1 MKGLIMETCSLC
13 GKLKKRGKVKYVNFT
28 FTFVSDDDTIKSN
41 GYLCKKCI
49 KKIRQPLSLT
59 QSTKSV

>member
-28 FTFVSDDDTIKSN
+28 FSFVSDDDTIKSN

-49 KKIRQPLSLT
+49 KKIRQTPT
-59 QSTKSV
+59 IGFNTNH

>member
-13 GKLKKRGKVKYVNFT
+13 GKTKKRGKVKYVNFS
-28 FTFVSDDDTIKSN
+28 FSFVSDDDKIKAS

-49 KKIRQPLSLT
+49 KKIRQPLSL
-59 QSTKSV
+59 SRH

>member
-13 GKLKKRGKVKYVNFT
+13 GKLKKRDKVKYVNFT
-28 FTFVSDDDTIKSN
+28 FSFVSDDETIEKS

-49 KKIRQPLSLT
+49 KKIEQPLSLT